1 MYNEKKLENVI
12 EFKICKKR
20 IEKSKYFTE
29 IFFRKHPMKYRE
41 LFEEYEKIF
50 FKDNV
55 YYKVD
60 KKYMTD
66 VYKDSMGEEDTILA
80 SYFSISND
88 RIETIYNDII
98 FYIERLEDTLEDY
111 EEDIEMMEDYIEES
125 EDSEDIKDFE
135 SQIEDD
141 KEEIERIKKL
151 LEIYPK
157 IENYIPIHSEPGFH
171 YLLINKLT
179 GAIEFFMRDPIS
191 IDKYTGLFK
200 IADSL
205 DEFIDKLY
213 IEKTEN
219 RVVNIAQGRKVLK
232 EMDEYIKERD
242 KFKNE

>member
-1 MYNEKKLENVI
+1 MSKKNLDEI
-12 EFKICKKR
+12 LDYERCKKR
-20 IEKSKYFTE
+20 TEKSRYFTE
-29 IFFRKHPMKYRE
+29 KFFEKYPTKYRE

-66 VYKDSMGEEDTILA
+66 VYKDSMGEENTILA
-80 SYFSISND
+80 SYFSVSND

-98 FYIERLEDTLEDY
+98 FYIERLEDYED
-111 EEDIEMMEDYIEES
+111 DIEMMEDYIEES
-125 EDSEDIKDFE
+125 EESEDIKDFE

-141 KEEIERIKKL
+141 KEEIERIKNL

-232 EMDEYIKERD
+232 EMDEYIKERR
-242 KFKNE
+242 K